1 MNFSEYVFLPCKWV
15 GRGFVSP
22 LSSVSSAVTP
32 NLPQVLIA
40 NITIHDS
47 TRNNEVSS
55 SAEAGTNDYALFPLG
70 AHHEKTNKKNARN
83 VIKSR
88 PPVSMWRGA
97 WDYSEVD

>member
-1 MNFSEYVFLPCKWV
+1 MNFSEYVFPPCKWV

-22 LSSVSSAVTP
+22 LSTVSSAVTP

-47 TRNNEVSS
+47 TRSNEAFPSCK
-55 SAEAGTNDYALFPLG
+55 AGKNAFALFPLG
-70 AHHEKTNKKNARN
+70 GHHEKSGKQNA
-83 VIKSR
+83 KSAVKSC
-88 PPVSMWRGA
+88 PPISMWRGA